1 MKSTFVILLH
11 VKQNKMNIVI
21 LNAFFFSVNRNLSFF
36 STLLLTF
43 SKPVSCEVW
52 VYALLLFYPHS
63 TFIAP
68 FLEYSSLGNHMR

>member
-21 LNAFFFSVNRNLSFF
+21 LNAFLINKTNELFIFYSDYSQVVGTIGSVNRNLSFF

-43 SKPVSCEVW
+43 SKPVSCEV
-52 VYALLLFYPHS
+52 
-63 TFIAP
+63 
-68 FLEYSSLGNHMR
+68 